1 MQKRSRYYS
10 SVLLMLLFSVFTQAI
25 FSQVD
30 RSAPDIAKDLLLAFT
45 QIENHLPVPS
55 ADCTINKNWSIEESL
70 DHARQCELE
79 GNWKCCKFILDD
91 VSKRSARFSN
101 IEKLHLLLAK
111 AAYFNNRQLYDSAK
125 TIAGIANQQALKNQ
139 WLPEETKALLL
150 LSYGALKTRNIA
162 SSYAWADSALQLSR
176 KSHEKLLE
184 GQALLQMA
192 FCARRNFTSSAHRA
206 FPYYLQAIDAT
217 GSSADPATFFYS
229 CMYFATD
236 NFEVNNWRIGIP
248 YFKNA
253 IAIAAASN
261 NVHLAYAACVSSAYT
276 LFQQGFASQAMTL
289 YKQSLAIAKQ
299 QQLPY
304 DIEHSYNEIS
314 GTFQEIKQYDAALLY
329 ADSAAAVPCVDS
341 FYTNIWQLKAGI
353 YSDMGNYKAAA
364 AMYAKALNWNNE
376 DFLYRNQ
383 AQLSSY
389 EAKLNTKEKELQVAQ
404 EKKRGLQLESLI
416 SGAIILLLLVVWA
429 YLVQRR
435 AGQKLVVQNMII
447 EKQRADLER
456 SLSEKDILLKEIHHR
471 VKNNLSVISSLL
483 ELQSNGLTDQ
493 KAKAAIAEGQNRV
506 QSIALIHQR
515 LYQHENLAAIELS
528 GFVNDMISQVSG
540 IFKIP
545 GQKINTVIQVPETL
559 LDIDTAVPLGL
570 ILNELLTN
578 SFKYA
583 FTSQQE
589 GTIRI
594 GLSSPEPGNYL
605 LTYSDNG
612 PGMPDGFD
620 LKKSQSLGL
629 RLIYRLSNQV
639 GGSATYLPNEG
650 CKFIITFKNAFTRNN
665 EA

>member
-1 MQKRSRYYS
+1 
-10 SVLLMLLFSVFTQAI
+10 
-25 FSQVD
+25 
-30 RSAPDIAKDLLLAFT
+30 
-45 QIENHLPVPS
+45 
-55 ADCTINKNWSIEESL
+55 
-70 DHARQCELE
+70 
-79 GNWKCCKFILDD
+79 
-91 VSKRSARFSN
+91 
-101 IEKLHLLLAK
+101 
-111 AAYFNNRQLYDSAK
+111 
-125 TIAGIANQQALKNQ
+125 
-139 WLPEETKALLL
+139 
-150 LSYGALKTRNIA
+150 
-162 SSYAWADSALQLSR
+162 
-176 KSHEKLLE
+176 
-184 GQALLQMA
+184 
-192 FCARRNFTSSAHRA
+192 
-206 FPYYLQAIDAT
+206 
-217 GSSADPATFFYS
+217 
-229 CMYFATD
+229 
-236 NFEVNNWRIGIP
+236 
-248 YFKNA
+248 
-253 IAIAAASN
+253 
-261 NVHLAYAACVSSAYT
+261 
-276 LFQQGFASQAMTL
+276 
-289 YKQSLAIAKQ
+289 
-299 QQLPY
+299 
-304 DIEHSYNEIS
+304 
-314 GTFQEIKQYDAALLY
+314 
-329 ADSAAAVPCVDS
+329 
-341 FYTNIWQLKAGI
+341 
-353 YSDMGNYKAAA
+353 
-364 AMYAKALNWNNE
+364 
-376 DFLYRNQ
+376 
-383 AQLSSY
+383 
-389 EAKLNTKEKELQVAQ
+389 
-404 EKKRGLQLESLI
+404 
-416 SGAIILLLLVVWA
+416 VVWA